1 MSPATQ
7 NLPSYLRK
15 FIAKQN
21 YDAYTAR
28 DHAAWRYIMR
38 QNCSFFS
45 RHAVPVYLEGLKKT
59 GISLDRIPR
68 VAEMD
73 ECLAKFG
80 WGAVPVEGFIPPAA
94 FLDFQARGVLPIASD
109 MRTVDHIAYTPA
121 PDIVHEAAG
130 HAPIISYAPYAKY
143 LNRYAAMAQRA
154 IFSID
159 DIRLYEAIRYLSD
172 IKENPDATA
181 AQIQRAET
189 QLKEVAAGI
198 TRASEA
204 AKVARM
210 NWWTVEYGL
219 VGDVKRPRIY
229 GAGLLSS
236 VGESQAC
243 LSDKVIKIP
252 LSVDCVEVSYDITE
266 PQPQL
271 FVAKDMDQLVE
282 VLETFETSLAYM
294 RGGAYGL
301 AEARTSA
308 TLTTT
313 ELDSGLQIS
322 GVLTDFLSH
331 KHVDFVRYSGPVQLS
346 LDNAELPGH
355 GRSRHGSGFS
365 SPLGRWRG
373 AAAKATADQSD
384 ADLKHAGIEKG
395 KSAKMVFDSGIEVA
409 GTVLSWTRAGGKL
422 VLVTWGD
429 CRVSRGAETFFQP
442 EWGEFDLA
450 IGETI
455 TAVFGG
461 PADRAAYGEFDVGQ
475 ANSKPGRSSPFTR
488 EEKNLF
494 ALYGELR
501 RLREKP
507 DREAARH
514 LAEKTAKNFSDEWL
528 LQLELYELGLTA
540 FADTEWMRGLEANLR
555 RLEKGGPPR
564 EDLIRKGMEL
574 ARPSV
579 DARAKPEAISQ

>member
-7 NLPSYLRK
+7 KLPSYLRK

-38 QNCSFFS
+38 QNCRFFS
-45 RHAVPVYLEGLKKT
+45 HHAVPVYLEGLKKT

-68 VAEMD
+68 VTEMD

-130 HAPIISYAPYAKY
+130 HAPIISHAPYARY

-154 IFSID
+154 IFSLD

-172 IKENPDATA
+172 IKENPDATPA
-181 AQIQRAET
+181 EIQRAEAR
-189 QLKEVAAGI
+189 LKEVAASI
-198 TRASEA
+198 TEASEA

-219 VGDVKRPRIY
+219 VGDVKNPRIY

-236 VGESQAC
+236 VGESQTC
-243 LSDKVIKIP
+243 LSDKVKKIP
-252 LSVDCVEVSYDITE
+252 LSVDCVNVAYDITE

-282 VLETFETSLAYM
+282 VLETFETSLAYR

-301 AEARTSA
+301 SAARKSA

-322 GVLTDFLSH
+322 GVLADFRSDSSI
-331 KHVDFVRYSGPVQLS
+331 DFVRYSGPVQLS
-346 LDNAELPGH
+346 FGGEELPGH

-373 AAAKATADQSD
+373 AAPKATAEQSD
-384 ADLKHAGIEKG
+384 ADLKKAGIEKG
-395 KSAKMVFDSGIEVA
+395 KATQLVFASGIEVT
-409 GTVLSWTRAGGKL
+409 GTVIGWTRIDGKL
-422 VLVTWGD
+422 VLLTWD
-429 CRVSRGAETFFQP
+429 NCRVTRGAEIFFQP
-442 EWGEFDLA
+442 EWGAFDMA
-450 IGETI
+450 VGESV

-461 PADRAAYGEFDVGQ
+461 PADHAAYGEFDVGQ
-475 ANSKPGRSSPFTR
+475 ANSKPGRSSPFTD
-488 EEKNLF
+488 EEKSLF
-494 ALYGELR
+494 ALYADLR
-501 RLREKP
+501 KLRETP
-507 DREAARH
+507 DAQATER
-514 LAEKTAKNFSDEWL
+514 LAERVTQNFPGEWL
-528 LQLELYELGLTA
+528 LQLELYELGRA
-540 FADTEWMRGLEANLR
+540 AHSQSEWLKGIEASLR
-555 RLEKGGPPR
+555 RLEKSGPPR
-564 EDLIRKGMEL
+564 SELIRKGLEI
-574 ARPSV
+574 A
-579 DARAKPEAISQ
+579 AN

>member
-7 NLPSYLRK
+7 NLPTYLRK

-21 YDAYTAR
+21 YDAYSAR

-130 HAPIISYAPYAKY
+130 HAPIISFAPYARY

-154 IFSID
+154 IFSAD
-159 DIRLYEAIRYLSD
+159 DIRLYEAIRTLSD
-172 IKENPDATA
+172 IKENPDTKPEQI
-181 AQIQRAET
+181 AQAESR
-189 QLKEVAAGI
+189 LKLVAGSITEV
-198 TRASEA
+198 SEA

-219 VGDVKRPRIY
+219 VGALKDPKIY

-243 LSDKVIKIP
+243 LSDNVKKHS
-252 LSVDCVEVSYDITE
+252 LSVDCVDVAYDITE

-282 VLETFETSLAYM
+282 VLESFESSLAYV
-294 RGGAYGL
+294 RGGTFGL
-301 AEARTSA
+301 AEAHKA
-308 TLTTT
+308 GTLTTT
-313 ELDSGLQIS
+313 ALDSGLQVS
-322 GVLTDFLSH
+322 GVLADYVWG
-331 KHVDFVRYSGPVQLS
+331 KQVDFVRYSGPVQLS
-346 LDNAELPGH
+346 VSNAELEGH
-355 GRSRHGSGFS
+355 GRTRHGSGFS

-373 AAAKATADQSD
+373 ASAKPTPDQTD
-384 ADLKHAGIEKG
+384 ADLKKIGIEKG
-395 KSAKMVFDSGIEVA
+395 KNATLVFDSGIQVA
-409 GTVLSWTRAGGKL
+409 GKVLSWTRSEGKL
-422 VLVTWGD
+422 VLITWVD
-429 CRVSRGAETFFQP
+429 CRVTQGTKTYFEP
-442 EWGEFDLA
+442 EWGEFDMA
-450 IGETI
+450 VGETV

-461 PADRAAYGEFDVGQ
+461 PADRATYGEFDIGS
-475 ANSKPGRSSPFTR
+475 ANSKPGRTTPFT
-488 EEKNLF
+488 EEEHSLF
-494 ALYGELR
+494 ALYSELR
-501 RLREKP
+501 RIREKP
-507 DREAARH
+507 ESAAAAL
-514 LAEKTAKNFSDEWL
+514 LAEKVLRQFPNEWL
-528 LQLELYELGLTA
+528 LQLELYELGSA
-540 FADTEWMRGLEANLR
+540 HGNGVWMTEIGEALR
-555 RLEKGGPPR
+555 RMEKGGQPL

-574 ARPSV
+574 ANSHSSKLRSPNH
-579 DARAKPEAISQ
+579 